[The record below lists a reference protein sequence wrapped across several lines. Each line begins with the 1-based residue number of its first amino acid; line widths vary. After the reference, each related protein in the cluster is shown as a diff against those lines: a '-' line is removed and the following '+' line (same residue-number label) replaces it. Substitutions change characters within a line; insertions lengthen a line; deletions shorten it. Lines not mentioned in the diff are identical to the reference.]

1 MRIFFQDY
9 LFKLVVANKNDIPF
23 DFGIGG
29 SSSSPP
35 LREGELHSYG
45 SRGSPPWEKEGIDL
59 FRYG

>member
-45 SRGSPPWEKEGIDL
+45 SRGSPP
-59 FRYG
+59 